1 MHKIFS
7 IFLSPRRLTGM
18 KNHQIVGKFIL
29 VTALAACSG
38 KAPSNREMPHLAK
51 LRPANQYFRI
61 NPAEKNILRAEK
73 GSQFTIEADSFVLP
87 KQFKAQDRIEV
98 LLIEATKSL
107 EFAALPVSLEF
118 RHKERDTLF
127 ESAGMFFVGAKY
139 AGEDLSLKPG
149 RKIKVKFRTD
159 VSGDKFFV
167 YNYDAKKGWQKHGH
181 NEEVLLP
188 PVLIAQAKRSRRDA
202 YTEDSEPTVMPVYE
216 VPAGRRAGKKPAA
229 PAAPAVG
236 APAAYSERTRK
247 SARVRAELYRVY
259 EIDDL
264 TWWNFDYPKPSLTCL
279 KGTLAGSASGYA
291 SVTVFSKSE
300 LGAYTLYE
308 PNAFRISFYRNTRAR
323 LFAVDSDG
331 NIARTATFETPDAK
345 GHHKRPDLPC
355 FDLGTLKMQKVPDAI
370 AGDAVKLRSYLTKEE

>member
-1 MHKIFS
+1 MINS
-7 IFLSPRRLTGM
+7 RMIG
-18 KNHQIVGKFIL
+18 GFIL

-38 KAPSNREMPHLAK
+38 KAPAKKEMPHLAK

-87 KQFKAQDRIEV
+87 KQFNNQDRIEV

-118 RHKERDTLF
+118 RDKERDTLF
-127 ESAGMFFVGAKY
+127 ESAGMFFVGAQY
-139 AGEDLSLKPG
+139 DGAPLKLMPG
-149 RKIKVKFRTD
+149 KKIKVKFRTD

-167 YNYDAKKGWQKHGH
+167 YNYDAQKGWQKHGH
-181 NEEVLLP
+181 NQEVMLP
-188 PVLIAQAKRSRRDA
+188 PVLMAQAKRTRREKYDG
-202 YTEDSEPTVMPVYE
+202 DSEAAAEPMSE
-216 VPAGRRAGKKPAA
+216 APAGRRARKRPAA

-236 APAAYSERTRK
+236 APSVRSFKA
-247 SARVRAELYRVY
+247 ARVRSELYRVY

-279 KGTLAGSASGYA
+279 KGTLSGSASEYA
-291 SVTVFSKSE
+291 SVTVFSKTE

-323 LFAVDSDG
+323 LFAIDSDG
-331 NIARTATFETPDAK
+331 NIARTATFETPDTK
-345 GHHKRPDLPC
+345 GHHKRSDMPC

-370 AGDAVKLRSYLTKEE
+370 AGDAVKLRSYLTKDE